1 MLVSCS
7 ADGSGLSSQS
17 TSNKS
22 HSPASRDFVCLR
34 LGKQSEFSKQPG
46 SVLDSANP
54 GSVLDHRICKS
65 VMNLLHVLARLNY
78 RIE

>member
-34 LGKQSEFSKQPG
+34 LGKQSENKANFQSNPEVYLTLQIRE
-46 SVLDSANP
+46 VYLTIESANP
-54 GSVLDHRICKS
+54 
-65 VMNLLHVLARLNY
+65 
-78 RIE
+78 